1 MRTIDAA
8 SRVVHWFR
16 FELGLSPFLFT
27 GKLRCKLKH
36 SSGEHPVVSQLT
48 LVMYFSSLQTI

>member
-1 MRTIDAA
+1 MRTIDAG

-27 GKLRCKLKH
+27 SKLKH
-36 SSGEHPVVSQLT
+36 SSGEHPLVNQLT